1 MDKFALILLCW
12 LDLVSGNETKV
23 TDCSRGGDQDRIFNR
38 TFEELGLKWTVHP
51 KVDGLGRLWTVM
63 GRSERSE

>member
-1 MDKFALILLCW
+1 MDRFALILLCW

-38 TFEELGLKWTVHP
+38 TFERKSLVSDPH
-51 KVDGLGRLWTVM
+51 
-63 GRSERSE
+63 